1 MESSR
6 KTWWWWVVYSVVVED
21 HGRDEGETVS
31 LEERR
36 SLLLID
42 RGTERSEVGR
52 HTVSMPQPHRASH
65 GERRI
70 RRIPSTSFE
79 GALLGDEGEVSLA
92 RQLKSRQTGHRS
104 LLKEKESLVM
114 VSKFGKAKD
123 LYLFHL
129 DHLKEG
135 QSR

>member
-31 LEERR
+31 LAERR

-52 HTVSMPQPHRASH
+52 HAVSMPQPHRASH
-65 GERRI
+65 GKPVLKALCWEMRGRS
-70 RRIPSTSFE
+70 PSSAVE
-79 GALLGDEGEVSLA
+79 IQAASN
-92 RQLKSRQTGHRS
+92 QKTGHRS

>member
-1 MESSR
+1 
-6 KTWWWWVVYSVVVED
+6 
-21 HGRDEGETVS
+21 
-31 LEERR
+31 
-36 SLLLID
+36 
-42 RGTERSEVGR
+42 
-52 HTVSMPQPHRASH
+52 MPQPHRASH

-70 RRIPSTSFE
+70 E

-114 VSKFGKAKD
+114 VSKFSKVKD